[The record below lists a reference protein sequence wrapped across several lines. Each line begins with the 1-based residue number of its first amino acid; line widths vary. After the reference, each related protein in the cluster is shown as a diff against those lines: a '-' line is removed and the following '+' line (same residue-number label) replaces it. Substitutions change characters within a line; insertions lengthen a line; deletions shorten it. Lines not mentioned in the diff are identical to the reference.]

1 MWLVRLALQ
10 RPYTFVIVS
19 LLIFIFGVSAIV
31 TTPVD
36 ILPEINIPI
45 VSIIWT
51 YNGLDANDM
60 SKRIVGICE
69 RALSTTVNNIK
80 SIQSQS
86 YYGVGVIKV
95 SFQPNVQIDLAIAQV
110 TALAQSILRQMP
122 AGILPPQILKYDAS
136 SVPIVQ
142 LSLGGT
148 NMSQQQL
155 FNLGQNFIR
164 PQLATVQGAA
174 VPSPYG
180 GEQRA
185 IMVDA
190 QPEQLAANH
199 LTVADLSIALANQ
212 NLILPTGTEKIG
224 DREYLVGSNSSPPSI
239 AELNNMPIRSLNG
252 SVTMMRDVAWI
263 HDGYEPQ
270 TSFVRENGTPS
281 ALLTVIKNGAFSTI
295 AIVDQVKKAIPR
307 IKAGL
312 PSALTITALFDQSI
326 IVKAS
331 VRDVVQEAITAALL
345 TAIMILIFLGSWR
358 STLIVCISI
367 PLAILFSISAF
378 SAIGETI
385 NLMSLGGLA
394 LAVGMLVDDATVEIE
409 NTHRN
414 LSASNTPLAAA
425 ILNSAQQVAVPAMV
439 STMCIC
445 IVFVPVT
452 LLSGAAKYIFTP
464 LALAVV
470 FAMIASYL
478 LSRTLVAT
486 MMHYLMP
493 AEVSLYQDEEN
504 SPRARSWIWRFHKR
518 FERHFDRFQEKYR
531 SLLEWALAHRALVI
545 SVFAAVSLGSLSLVF
560 FIGENFF
567 PYVDSGQIQFHVR
580 PPSGTRIEVATQIF
594 ARVDAEIRHVIPPDQ
609 LSMVVDNIG
618 LPPGGVNLAF
628 SSSDTTSNGDGDVL
642 VQLSPKHRPTQ
653 EWTTI
658 LREDLNGVFPQE
670 TFFFEPADITNQTLN
685 FGLPAP
691 VDVQV
696 LGKDAAATQQ
706 IAVELQNQIKN
717 VPGAADV
724 FIQQQFSAPEFDVN
738 VDRLKAQE
746 LSLTQ
751 KDVAGNMLLALSGSG
766 QTAPNFW
773 MDPKTGVEY
782 PVVVQ
787 VPQYRLHNF
796 NTLSDLT
803 VTASGSHNDQ
813 LLGNVSSI
821 RRAVSPLT
829 VSHFN
834 ALPVMDVYVN
844 TENRDLGGVAR
855 DIQKIIKKASQHLP
869 TATRIELGG
878 QVQTMNSSFLYLGL
892 GIIAAIVFV
901 YLLIALNFQSWT
913 DPFII
918 LMALPGAFA
927 GIVWVLFLTQTTFS
941 VPALMGAIM
950 TMGVATANSIL
961 VVTFANDARAE
972 GKNAIEAA
980 LVAGHTRLRPVC
992 MTALA
997 MILGMFPMALAL
1009 GQGGEQNA
1017 PIGRAVIGG
1026 LLFATVGTLFMVP
1039 VIYSLLRKQAPI
1051 DFDRRIDEETRG
1063 TCRERNKDESPN
1075 QSECSIPRNRSGIAA
1090 SIP

>member
-1 MWLVRLALQ
+1 MWLVRLALR
-10 RPYTFVIVS
+10 RPYTFVIIS
-19 LLIFIFGVSAIV
+19 LLIFIFGVSSIA

-45 VSIIWT
+45 VSVIWT
-51 YNGLDANDM
+51 YNGLAADDM

-80 SIQSQS
+80 STESQS
-86 YYGVGVIKV
+86 YNGVGVIKV
-95 SFQPNVQIDLAIAQV
+95 SFEPSVQIDLAIAQV

-122 AGILPPQILKYDAS
+122 PGILPPQILKYDAS

-142 LSLGGT
+142 LSLGGA

-155 FNLGQNFIR
+155 FDLGQNFIR

-174 VPSPYG
+174 VPLPYG
-180 GEQRA
+180 GEVRA

-190 QPEQLAANH
+190 EPEQLAANH
-199 LTVADLSIALANQ
+199 LSVSDISSALANQ
-212 NLILPTGTEKIG
+212 NLILPTGTQKIG

-239 AELNNMPIRSLNG
+239 AELNNMPIRTVNG
-252 SVTMMRDVAWI
+252 SVTLMRDVSWI

-281 ALLTVIKNGAFSTI
+281 VLLTVIKNGAFSTI
-295 AIVDQVKKAIPR
+295 TIVDQVKKAIPR

-312 PSALTITALFDQSI
+312 PSALTITPLFDQSI

-345 TAIMILIFLGSWR
+345 TAIMILVFLGSWR
-358 STLIVCISI
+358 STLIVCTSI

-378 SAIGETI
+378 SHLGETI
-385 NLMSLGGLA
+385 NVMSLGGLA

-414 LSASNTPLAAA
+414 LGASNMPLAAA
-425 ILNSAQQVAVPAMV
+425 ILNSAQQVAVPALV

-486 MMHYLMP
+486 MMHYLLP

-504 SPRARSWIWRFHKR
+504 SPQARTWIWRFHKR
-518 FERHFDRFQEKYR
+518 FESHFDRFQEKYR
-531 SLLEWALAHRALVI
+531 SLLEFALTHRALVI
-545 SVFAAVSLGSLSLVF
+545 IVFAVVSLGSLSLIF

-594 ARVDAEIRHVIPPDQ
+594 ARVDAEIRRVIPSDQ

-628 SSSDTTSNGDGDVL
+628 SASDTTSNGDGDVL
-642 VQLSPKHRPTQ
+642 VQLTPKHRPTL
-653 EWTTI
+653 EWMNI
-658 LREDLNGVFPQE
+658 LREDLNRVFPQE

-691 VDVQV
+691 VDVRV

-706 IAVELQNQIKN
+706 IAIELQKQIKN
-717 VPGAADV
+717 VPGATDV
-724 FIQQQFSAPEFDVN
+724 FIQQQFSAPQFDVN

-746 LSLTQ
+746 LLLTQ
-751 KDVAGNMLLALSGSG
+751 KDVAGNLVLALSGSG

-782 PVVVQ
+782 PLVVQ

-796 NTLSDLT
+796 NTLFDLT
-803 VTASGSHNDQ
+803 VDSPGKNNDQ
-813 LLGNVSSI
+813 LLSNVSAI
-821 RRAVSPLT
+821 TRAVAPLT

-834 ALPVMDVYVN
+834 AQPVMDVYVN

-855 DIQKIIKKASQHLP
+855 DIQKIITGASQHLP
-869 TATRIELGG
+869 AGTRIELGG

-901 YLLIALNFQSWT
+901 YLLMALNFQSWS

-1026 LLFATVGTLFMVP
+1026 LLFATVGTLFIVP

-1063 TCRERNKDESPN
+1063 HL
-1075 QSECSIPRNRSGIAA
+1075 QGAQ
-1090 SIP
+1090 